1 MAHPFSGV
9 DWGLEEKKITKPDP
23 RLLTRIAG
31 YLWPYW
37 RQWLLVLLCILGG
50 AVMGALQPY
59 LIKLI
64 LDQAIPQGKLG
75 LLNLLVAGIIAAA
88 LLGGLLGVA
97 QFYLATLIGQKLMYT
112 LRQQMYEHLQQLSL
126 SFFVRHKTGEIIS
139 RLTNDVG
146 GLQNVVGDTI
156 TGLFNN
162 GLVFLVTLGSM
173 FWLDWRLTLVALVVL
188 PALVLPTRQVGRMNY
203 RARKMAQ
210 QKLADLSSL
219 MQETLNISG
228 AMLIRAFGR
237 QWEENSRFARE
248 NRELLELELKQK
260 MIGRWFFMLLG
271 VITAAGPAFIYWFGG
286 WQAIKGELSIG
297 TVVAFTAYLSR
308 LYMPVSALANLV
320 VNIQGS
326 LALFERLFAFLDEVP
341 EVQEKGE
348 SVTLTEIK
356 GRLEFRD
363 VWFGY
368 EKDRPIL
375 QGVSFAIEPG
385 QTVAIVG
392 PSGAGKSTIS
402 YLVPRF
408 FDPWQGEVR
417 LDGIDIRDLSLA
429 TLSRH
434 IGLVTQ
440 ETILFHATVRENL
453 LYGKPEATEAE
464 MVAAARAAH
473 IHDLIMS
480 LPEGY
485 DTVVGER
492 GYRLSGGEKQ
502 RLALARVILK
512 NPRIFILDEATSNL
526 DSHSEQLIQQALEPL
541 LKTRT
546 SLVIAHRLSTI
557 LSADRIL
564 VLAGGK
570 IVEEGTHQEL
580 LALNGRYA
588 RLYREQFGQTA
599 EPAG

>member
-9 DWGLEEKKITKPDP
+9 DWGLEEQKLPRPDP
-23 RLLTRIAG
+23 RLLRRIAA
-31 YLWPYW
+31 YLRPYW
-37 RQWLLVLLCILGG
+37 RQWLLVLICILGG
-50 AVMGALQPY
+50 AALGAVQPY

-64 LDQAIPQGKLG
+64 LDQAIPRGDVG
-75 LLNLLVAGIIAAA
+75 LLNLLVAGIILAA

-97 QFYLATLIGQKLMYT
+97 QFYLATVIGQKLMYT
-112 LRQQMYEHLQQLSL
+112 LRQQLYEHLQRLSL

-162 GLVFLVTLGSM
+162 GLIFLVTLASM

-188 PALVLPTRQVGRMNY
+188 PALVLPTRQVGRLNY
-203 RARKMAQ
+203 RARKAAQ

-237 QWEENSRFARE
+237 QREESSRFARE

-271 VITAAGPAFIYWFGG
+271 VITAAGPAFIYWFGS
-286 WQAIKGELSIG
+286 WQAIRGQLSIG
-297 TVVAFTAYLSR
+297 TIVAFTAYLSR
-308 LYMPVSALANLV
+308 LYMPLSALANLL

-326 LALFERLFAFLDEVP
+326 LALFERLFSYLDEMP
-341 EVQEKGE
+341 EVREEQAIELK
-348 SVTLTEIK
+348 EID
-356 GRLEFRD
+356 GRLEFRE

-368 EKDRPIL
+368 EQERPIL
-375 QGVSFAIEPG
+375 QGVSFVIEPG

-417 LDGIDIRDLSLA
+417 LDGYGLRELSLA

-440 ETILFHATVRENL
+440 ETILFHASVRENL
-453 LYGKPEATEAE
+453 LYGKPDATEEE
-464 MVAAARAAH
+464 MIAAARAAH

-485 DTVVGER
+485 DTLVGER

-526 DSHSEQLIQQALEPL
+526 DSLSEQLIQQALEPL
-541 LKTRT
+541 LKSRT

-564 VLAGGK
+564 VLTEGK
-570 IVEEGTHQEL
+570 IVEAGTHQEL
-580 LALNGRYA
+580 LALNGLYA
-588 RLYREQFGQTA
+588 RLYREQLEQTI
-599 EPAG
+599 EPTG